1 MNILVDVNF
10 MQKNS
15 GYVDYPVL
23 KFSALEIFGCQWD
36 LRNFSWV
43 ETIQVEME
51 RVGIVQVGIIRVGIV
66 RSGTFLGWN
75 CAGGSYPSEN
85 NPGGNYSGGNYPVGN
100 WCFTT
105 ASPYMFLKNSRYF
118 YKDSFKNT
126 RMWLYLLFQS

>member
-10 MQKNS
+10 MQKSS

-23 KFSALEIFGCQWD
+23 KFSVLEIFGCQWD
-36 LRNFSWV
+36 LRNFFWV

-66 RSGTFLGWN
+66 RLGTFLGWN
-75 CAGGSYPSEN
+75 CAGGSYLSEN
-85 NPGGNYSGGNYPVGN
+85 NPGGNYPVGN

-105 ASPYMFLKNSRYF
+105 ASPYMFFKNSRYF

-126 RMWLYLLFQS
+126 RMWLYVLFQS